1 MTDHND
7 IVGATC
13 FTFQPPGIES
23 VYGSIDPKWQ
33 FHMRHGD
40 NPAFRWAHL
49 LMPGAVHTG
58 ITYGVIPAGGE
69 YDQSSAEV
77 LGGQFYKCCLEAG
90 GQFFE
95 TWLWARNTAELM
107 KMCRHIGAVR
117 PDDGSYNVTPWERF
131 KCVLRYFWLRR
142 PTIKLR
148 SPVKP

>member
-58 ITYGVIPAGGE
+58 ITYGVIPAEGIDTE
-69 YDQSSAEV
+69 PSAEV
-77 LGGQFYKCCLEAG
+77 DGGRFYHCGLLTGGQV
-90 GQFFE
+90 FE
-95 TWLWARNTAELM
+95 TYIWARNTYELR
-107 KMCRHIGAVR
+107 KMLEHIGLVR
-117 PDDGSYNVTPWERF
+117 RIWDVESTRWQRF
-131 KCVLRYFWLRR
+131 KCVFRYFWLRR

>member
-13 FTFQPPGIES
+13 FTFHPPGIES
-23 VYGSIDPKWQ
+23 AHGILNPKWE

-49 LMPGAVHTG
+49 LMPGAVRTG
-58 ITYGVIPAGGE
+58 VTYGVIPDE
-69 YDQSSAEV
+69 EIDTEVSAEV
-77 LGGQFYKCCLEAG
+77 DGGRFYHCGLKVDG
-90 GQFFE
+90 HIFD
-95 TWLWARNTAELM
+95 TYIWARNTYELA
-107 KMCRHIGAVR
+107 KMLRHIGGIR
-117 PDDGSYNVTPWERF
+117 RIWNIDNLTRWERF

-148 SPVKP
+148 SPVEP